1 MKHLFVCPMDDTLKI
16 TSVDLRG
23 DEPLYGAVTFQT
35 YTPPEPSLYP
45 YVASY
50 FQQYNAQRKP
60 LRQFLRE
67 HTGSARPRDCLL
79 ALHDDATDLEAYA
92 LSELMIACG
101 VRETLLEYR
110 AFLLSGEPE
119 YIAVTGS
126 KRAVTLTH
134 VISDT
139 DDTER
144 IFLPVNE
151 AVPETVRDAIREL
164 DAGRKLPA
172 FSFGLP
178 DALMNIG
185 ETVTPQELL
194 RNFLR
199 IL

>member
-16 TSVDLRG
+16 TSVDLRS
-23 DEPLYGAVTFQT
+23 DEPLYGAVNFQT
-35 YTPPEPSLYP
+35 YTPPDPSLYP
-45 YVASY
+45 YVAAY
-50 FQQYNAQRKP
+50 FQQYNGQRKP
-60 LRQFLRE
+60 LRQFLRD
-67 HTGSARPRDCLL
+67 HTGSTRPRDCLL
-79 ALHDDATDLEAYA
+79 ALHDDATDLEAHA

-110 AFLLSGEPE
+110 AFLLSAEPE

-134 VISDT
+134 VIADT

-164 DAGRKLPA
+164 DAGRKLLA

-178 DALMNIG
+178 DVLMNIG

-194 RNFLR
+194 RNFLK